1 MTAGAFRHPTGQAL
15 LKEAD
20 GFVARAVAGRDHS
33 DLAALQRLRGFLQAG
48 RGRLA
53 QVRLMPPMTAKC
65 TVGRPLSS
73 QTWSSVLTTPA

>member
-53 QVRLMPPMTAKC
+53 QVRMPPMTAC